1 MKNNELALLLDS
13 PIMDICKL
21 ETLLRIWLEAEDNQD
36 VANMISISLDYTKNV
51 RDALSHVVGSENNV

>member
-21 ETLLRIWLEAEDNQD
+21 ESLLTIWLEAEDNQD

-51 RDALSHVVGSENNV
+51 RDASSHVVGSENNV